1 MPVARPLPKTV
12 ASPFSG
18 LTMGLADTG
27 EPAATVNNRAMVY
40 KGTRH
45 SVSEWHIL
53 RAAAPNLLIT
63 GVPDA
68 VEQSLEALTPHLVPS
83 VWYWPLGAPWPS
95 PGGMRTLVIRDVQ
108 RLALADQQA
117 LSLWFDQGAS
127 MQTRVVSTATGV
139 SVSVRGGRPLHGRV
153 VLPPERI
160 DVGYQGRSR
169 SRATTTIDRGYVRSY
184 RPSEGVLN

>member
-1 MPVARPLPKTV
+1 MKHTKFMDGGTLPMPSTTR
-12 ASPFSG
+12 
-18 LTMGLADTG
+18 
-27 EPAATVNNRAMVY
+27 TVNNRAMVY
-40 KGTRH
+40 QGTRH

-53 RAAAPNLLIT
+53 RAAHPNLLIT

-83 VWYWPLGAPWPS
+83 VWYWPLGASWPS

-127 MQTRVVSTATGV
+127 MQTRVVSTATVPLLQLVEAGLFMDALYYRLNV
-139 SVSVRGGRPLHGRV
+139 LTWATKVGPARGRP
-153 VLPPERI
+153 
-160 DVGYQGRSR
+160 
-169 SRATTTIDRGYVRSY
+169 
-184 RPSEGVLN
+184 RP